1 MKNSIWKTALKAM
14 LALTA
19 GISLAACSDKNET
32 PDNPFEG
39 KPEKT
44 NPTTLTDVNNAEA
57 GTSFTNVECLTVVA
71 ANAQGIILQE
81 FQSTKPSDCI
91 YAYIGEAHS
100 FKVGDMV
107 NISGTTT
114 TRNGLLQFAK
124 GSEITK
130 TWEYNYV
137 QPEPEEFSAE
147 KVDAYMKNPEI
158 KYVKIDGTLKIAG
171 NYANFQIDGT
181 DNIGSLDYM
190 TDEFKSQY
198 DGHSLT
204 ISGWLF
210 GSYKTYMY
218 MVPVEVVD
226 NGEYQEPIPDGA
238 IFYSTFDK
246 EIAVQDAEKYGTTKG
261 WPWLDQFDGW
271 QNQKG
276 SGVANVKYSYQQMSV
291 RTNEPSKGS
300 HSLYEGS
307 GNNNLFFGGTT
318 DKPNWFTVENIA
330 VPSQNLRLT
339 FGAQYYSQG
348 SANTFIKSNFQVFL
362 SADGEVWSP
371 AIDYDFNGVED
382 TEGGNW
388 RLASADFTLPSGT
401 RTLYIKFTAKSFSVN
416 RLDDVLLTEGKGGQ
430 QIEFGKVVETPL
442 STVAEVISKPVDETY
457 KIEGQVVATHT
468 KGFLVKDDTGIIL
481 VFMKGHTIKIGDNV
495 TVEGPTTEYGGMKQF
510 DGTSA
515 VTVSGNSAVSQ
526 PKPEEFKAAQ
536 LEAYVKNP
544 SIKYVTYTGTLNSV
558 QDEIFQ
564 WHNNVIISGTTAV
577 QGAVAYPNTELNIT
591 KYEGAE
597 IIVTGYLVG
606 ATGSDVKYV
615 NTMAV
620 SIKPTVEETEPDEA
634 AALTVEQLNAKL
646 DNDFTSGALLKDLVA
661 FKGYVAANNE
671 HGNLKGALAIV
682 DNTGKAH
689 SGIIVK
695 VGDDK
700 VPVGT
705 KVVIS
710 LQTAKLTVSNKLRT
724 ITNGT
729 VYTKADKAEIVVPEI
744 KDNQLADYMGQ
755 YVKVLGLTAP
765 ANATFW
771 YDAATKNNGNTDFDG
786 KEGSKVTVYVA
797 RAADFASLA
806 VKQGTGDVKGVI
818 EQYKEKLEVV
828 PTCKEDVAAFTE

>member
-1 MKNSIWKTALKAM
+1 MTHSLWKAALKA
-14 LALTA
+14 LIALTV
-19 GISLAACSDKNET
+19 GVSFAACSEKDPDT
-32 PDNPFEG
+32 PDPFEG

-44 NPTTLTDVNNAEA
+44 NPTTLTDVNKADA
-57 GTSFTNVECLTVVA
+57 GTTFTDVECLTVVA
-71 ANAQGIILQE
+71 ANSQGIILQE

-91 YAYIGEAHS
+91 YAYIGEAHD

-114 TRNGLLQFAK
+114 KRNGLLQFAK
-124 GSEITK
+124 GSTITK
-130 TWEYNYV
+130 TWEYDYT
-137 QPEPEEFSAE
+137 QPEPEAFAAE
-147 KVDAYMKNPEI
+147 QVNAYMTAPEI

-171 NYANFQIDGT
+171 NYANLEIAGT

-190 TDEFKSQY
+190 TDEFKNSY

-218 MVPVEVVD
+218 IVPVEVID

-238 IFYSTFDK
+238 IYYNTFDK
-246 EIAVQDAEKYGTTKG
+246 EVAVQDAEKYGTTKG

-276 SGVANVKYSYQQMSV
+276 SGVGEVTYSYQQMSV
-291 RTNEPSKGS
+291 RTNEASKGS
-300 HSLYEGS
+300 HSLYDGS
-307 GNNNLFFGGTT
+307 GNNNIFFGGTT
-318 DKPNWFTVENIA
+318 DKPNWFTIEKIS
-330 VPSQNLRLT
+330 VPAQNLKLT

-388 RLASADFTLPSGT
+388 RLASADFTLPAGT
-401 RTLYIKFTAKSFSVN
+401 NSLYIKFTAKSFSVN
-416 RLDDVLLTEGKGGQ
+416 RLDDVLLVEGKGGQ

-442 STVAEVISKPVDETY
+442 SSIADVISKPVDETY
-457 KIEGQVVATHT
+457 KIKGQVVATHT
-468 KGFLVKDDTGIIL
+468 KGFLVKDNTGIIL
-481 VFMKGHTIKIGDNV
+481 VFMKGHTCKIGDDI

-510 DGTSA
+510 DGSST
-515 VTVSGNSAVSQ
+515 VTASGNSAVTQ
-526 PKPEEFKAAQ
+526 PAAEEFKAAQ
-536 LEAYVKNP
+536 FEAYVKNP

-558 QDEIFQ
+558 RDELYQ
-564 WHNNVIISGTTAV
+564 WHNNVVIPGTSTV
-577 QGAVAYPNTELNIT
+577 QGAVAYPGDELNIT

-597 IIVTGYLVG
+597 VIVTGYLVG
-606 ATGSDVKYV
+606 ATGSDVKYA

-620 SIKPTVEETEPDEA
+620 SVKPTTVETEPDEST
-634 AALTVEQLNAKL
+634 ALTVEQLNAKL
-646 DNDFTSGALLKDLVA
+646 DAMDKGSALKDLVA

-671 HGNLKGALAIV
+671 HGNLKGTLAIV
-682 DNTGKAH
+682 DNSGKAH

-710 LQTAKLTVSNKLRT
+710 LQTAKYTVTNELRT
-724 ITNGT
+724 VTNST
-729 VYTKADKAEIVVPEI
+729 VYTKAEKADIVVPEI

-755 YVKVLGLTAP
+755 YVKVVGLTAP
-765 ANATFW
+765 ESATIW
-771 YDAATKNNGNTDFDG
+771 YDAATKNNGNTDFIG
-786 KEGSKVTVYVA
+786 KEGSTVTVYVTK
-797 RAADFASLA
+797 AADFASLK
-806 VKQGTGDVKGVI
+806 VKQGSGSVKGVI
-818 EQYKEKLEVV
+818 EQYKTKLEVV
-828 PTCKEDVAAFTE
+828 PTCKEDVADFTE

>member
-1 MKNSIWKTALKAM
+1 MTHSIWKTALKAII
-14 LALTA
+14 ALTA
-19 GISLAACSDKNET
+19 GISLSACSEKNPEE
-32 PDNPFEG
+32 PNPFEG

-44 NPTTLTDVNNAEA
+44 NSTTLSDVNSAEA
-57 GTSFTNVECLTVVA
+57 GASFTNVECLTVVA
-71 ANAQGIILQE
+71 ANSQGIILQE
-81 FQSTKPSDCI
+81 FQSDKSSDCI
-91 YAYIGEAHS
+91 YAYIGEAHT

-107 NISGTTT
+107 TISGTTT
-114 TRNGLLQFAK
+114 KRNGLLQFAK

-130 TWEYNYV
+130 TWEYSYT
-137 QPEPEEFSAE
+137 QPEPEAFTAE
-147 KVDAYMKNPEI
+147 KVDAYMGAPEI

-171 NYANFQIDGT
+171 NYANLEIAGT

-190 TDEFKSQY
+190 TDEFKTKY

-218 MVPVEVVD
+218 IVPVEVID

-271 QNQKG
+271 QNEKG
-276 SGVANVKYSYQQMSV
+276 SGVSGVTYSYQQMSV

-307 GNNNLFFGGTT
+307 GNNNIFFGGTT
-318 DKPNWFTVENIA
+318 DKPNWFTIEKIN
-330 VPSQNLRLT
+330 VPSQNLKLS

-388 RLASADFTLPSGT
+388 RLASADFTLPAGT
-401 RTLYIKFTAKSFSVN
+401 KTLYIKFTAKSFSVN
-416 RLDDVLLTEGKGGQ
+416 RLDDVLLVEGKGGQ

-442 STVAEVISKPVDETY
+442 STIAEVISKPVDETY
-457 KIEGQVVATHT
+457 KIQGQVVATHT
-468 KGFLVKDDTGIIL
+468 KGFLVKDNTGIIL
-481 VFMKGHTIKIGDNV
+481 VFMKGHSIKIGDNV

-510 DGTSA
+510 DGTST
-515 VTVSGNSAVSQ
+515 VTVSGNSAVTQ
-526 PKPEEFKAAQ
+526 PAPEEFKAAQ
-536 LEAYVKNP
+536 FEAYVNNP

-558 QDEIFQ
+558 QDEIYQ
-564 WHNNVIISGTTAV
+564 WHNNVIISGTSTV
-577 QGAVAYPNTELNIT
+577 QGAVSYPNSELNIT

-606 ATGSDVKYV
+606 ATGSDVKYA

-620 SIKPTVEETEPDEA
+620 SIKPTTEETEPDEA
-634 AALTVEQLNAKL
+634 TALTVEQLNAELEKL
-646 DNDFTSGALLKDLVA
+646 SSGASLKDLVA

-710 LQTAKLTVSNKLRT
+710 LQTAKLTVSNNLRT
-724 ITNGT
+724 VTNST
-729 VYTKADKAEIVVPEI
+729 VYTKSDKAEIVVPEI
-744 KDNQLADYMGQ
+744 KDNQLSDYMGQ
-755 YVKVLGLTAP
+755 YVKVLNLTAP
-765 ANATFW
+765 ASATIW
-771 YDAATKNNGNTDFDG
+771 YDAATKNNGNTDFTG
-786 KEGSKVTVYVA
+786 KEGSTVTVYVA
-797 RAADFASLA
+797 KAADFGSLA
-806 VKQGTGDVKGVI
+806 VKQGTGNVKGVI
-818 EQYKEKLEVV
+818 EQYKAKLEVV
-828 PTCKEDVAAFTE
+828 PTCKEDVADFTE